1 MKLMKRLTA
10 GALAMLLAFSVVG
23 CADKAKEDTTDKGS
37 ETTQVEKKDD
47 MTVVAKVG
55 EESIYQRDID
65 RELPQFRETM
75 AAQYGEDYL
84 SNEQVVNYIN
94 QQENAALNYL
104 VEKSLLSQKAT
115 SLKLVATDE
124 EVKAE
129 YDRVREQYKTDEEWK
144 KALENVNVTE
154 EDLNANIKITLDI
167 QKYIAEVTKDIAVS
181 DEEIKTYYDANL
193 ASFTEGAGADVA
205 HILVKTEE
213 EAKKVKKEY
222 EDGAT
227 FEDLAA
233 KYGTD
238 GTATKGGQLGFIPY
252 DTKDYDQDFMA
263 GAKELK
269 EGEVSDPVK
278 TQFGYHLIKV
288 TNVKAE
294 PTVKTLEEV
303 KETIKAQ
310 LLNQKQ
316 QAKIAETIE
325 ELKKE
330 YTVELLRKDIE
341 VVEKKED
348 TTEEKKTD
356 DTTTD
361 ETKTDDASDKT
372 DTNKDGE

>member
-23 CADKAKEDTTDKGS
+23 CADKAKKDTTDKGS
-37 ETTQVEKKDD
+37 KTTQVEKKDD

-65 RELPQFRETM
+65 RELPQFKETM

-104 VEKSLLSQKAT
+104 VEKSLLNQKAT
-115 SLKLVATDE
+115 SLKFAATE
-124 EVKAE
+124 KEVNAE
-129 YDRVREQYKTDEEWK
+129 YDRVRAQYKTEEEWK
-144 KALENVNVTE
+144 KALDNVKVTE
-154 EDLNANIKITLDI
+154 EDLKANIKITLDI
-167 QKYIAEVTKDIAVS
+167 QKYITEINKDITVS
-181 DEEIKTYYDANL
+181 DEEIKTYYDANI
-193 ASFTEGAGADVA
+193 ASFTSGAGADIA

-222 EDGAT
+222 VDGAT

-238 GTATKGGQLGFIPY
+238 GTATKGGQLGFISY

-263 GAKELK
+263 GAKGLK

-278 TQFGYHLIKV
+278 SQFGYHLIKV

-294 PTVKTLEEV
+294 ATVKPLKEV
-303 KETIKAQ
+303 KEQIKTQ

-316 QAKIAETIE
+316 QAKISETIK
-325 ELKKE
+325 ELKKV
-330 YTVELLRKDIE
+330 YKVEILRKDIPVQKKKE
-341 VVEKKED
+341 TTKEKKS
-348 TTEEKKTD
+348 
-356 DTTTD
+356 DTTTGD
-361 ETKTDDASDKT
+361 TTTGDTKTDAK
-372 DTNKDGE
+372 KDGK